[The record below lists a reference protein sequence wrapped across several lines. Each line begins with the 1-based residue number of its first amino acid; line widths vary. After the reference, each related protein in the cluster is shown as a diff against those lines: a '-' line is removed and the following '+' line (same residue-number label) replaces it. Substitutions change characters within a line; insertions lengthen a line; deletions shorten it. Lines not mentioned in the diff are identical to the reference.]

1 MVDRMASNP
10 SVATLLKFRRRLE
23 NIDVDKIFPNENN
36 PREMIARKE
45 IADIRES
52 IRTMGGV
59 LVPIVVYREGEKYVL
74 LDGERR
80 WRACLELAKEDPEKY
95 GKIPANIIEKPP
107 TPIQNLQTMFNIHQK
122 RKEWST
128 AAKAEAIGK
137 LLQLKGSLN
146 VGELSKLTGL
156 DNVSVNDALI
166 LLRFPDEIR
175 KRCLDG
181 ELDEFYPILLGRNL
195 KTLEKTFPSLFEKH
209 SWQDMSSS
217 FLKKVDN
224 GFIRRTRDFNK
235 LGQMARTCISY
246 EHEDLFE
253 SVFERMIQEERF
265 TPREAQREVERE
277 LGYKLEISFRNSC
290 TEFLESLKSY
300 FKSRP
305 EISAVPDQTFEILDK
320 IYETLRDM
328 IKQKKVA

>member
-1 MVDRMASNP
+1 MASSTN
-10 SVATLLKFRRRLE
+10 AGILIKFKRKLAY
-23 NIDVDKIFPNENN
+23 IDVDKISPNPNN
-36 PREMIARKE
+36 PREPIARKE

-52 IRTMGGV
+52 IRLMGGV
-59 LVPIVVYREGEKYVL
+59 LVPIVVYQEGERYIL

-80 WRACLELAKEDPEKY
+80 WRACLELSKEDYEKY

-122 RKEWST
+122 RREWST

-137 LLQLKGSLN
+137 LLQLRGSLS

-195 KTLEKTFPSLFEKH
+195 KTLEKIFPSLFEKY
-209 SWQDMSSS
+209 SWQSISSS
-217 FLKKVDN
+217 FLKKVN
-224 GFIRRTRDFNK
+224 SGFIRRARDFNK

-246 EHEDLFE
+246 QHEYLFE
-253 SVFERMIQEERF
+253 FVFERMLQEDRF
-265 TPREAQREVERE
+265 TPRDAQREIERE
-277 LGYKLEISFRNSC
+277 LGYRLEISFRNTC
-290 TEFLESLKSY
+290 NEFLQSLKSY
-300 FKSRP
+300 LKGKH
-305 EISAVPDQTFEILDK
+305 EISDVPNQTFEILCK

-328 IKQKKVA
+328 VKQKKVA

>member
-1 MVDRMASNP
+1 MASNADT
-10 SVATLLKFRRRLE
+10 VTLLKFRRKLDY
-23 NIDVDKIFPNENN
+23 IDVDKISPNENN
-36 PREMIARKE
+36 PREPIARKE
-45 IADIRES
+45 ISDIRES
-52 IRTMGGV
+52 IRAMGGV
-59 LVPIVVYREGEKYVL
+59 LVPIVVYREGERYVL

-80 WRACLELAKEDPEKY
+80 WRACEELSKEDPEKY

-107 TPIQNLQTMFNIHQK
+107 TPVQNLQTMFNIHQK

-128 AAKAEAIGK
+128 SAKAEAIGK
-137 LLQLKGSLN
+137 LLQLRGSLS

-166 LLRFPDEIR
+166 LLRFPADIR

-195 KTLEKTFPSLFEKH
+195 KTLEKIFPSLFKKY
-209 SWQDMSSS
+209 SWEDISSS

-246 EHEDLFE
+246 EHEHLFE
-253 SVFERMIQEERF
+253 FIFERMIREERF
-265 TPREAQREVERE
+265 TPRDAQREVERE
-277 LGYKLEISFRNSC
+277 LGYKLEVSFRNSC

-300 FKSRP
+300 FRTRP
-305 EISAVPDQTFEILDK
+305 EISAVPDQTFEVLTK
-320 IYETLRDM
+320 IYETLKDM
-328 IKQKKVA
+328 ITQKKLA